1 MQNEVGGGATNT
13 SERCLSALLPGVEN
27 RWGGWGAQIRK
38 RQSGGAIFKY
48 LRLCSLDGR
57 ETAGSAARGHEKIG
71 KARNPHQ
78 PCPALAV
85 LALNKYCS
93 PNERTDFNQ
102 TRCLQRAAGGSRHA
116 HYGAD
121 GLGIPRRR

>member
-1 MQNEVGGGATNT
+1 MQNAKWIRGGATNALA
-13 SERCLSALLPGVEN
+13 RRPSAFLPGVEN
-27 RWGGWGAQIRK
+27 RWSGWGAQIRK

-57 ETAGSAARGHEKIG
+57 ETAGSAVRGHEKIG

-85 LALNKYCS
+85 LALKKYGS

-102 TRCLQRAAGGSRHA
+102 TRCMQRAAGGSRHA
-116 HYGAD
+116 HCG
-121 GLGIPRRR
+121 